1 MKMYALEASRLPNT
15 TSTGTLVGFPCKMM
29 EAPGTSTGGGN
40 KTNLAIVGK
49 QLNKAIGEVCNRVF
63 NVKVDF
69 KKKNEILQDKYFV
82 QKVIRLHTS
91 LQKASEIP
99 IYTNY
104 VFFEAFLP
112 VEQ

>member
-29 EAPGTSTGGGN
+29 EAPGTSTGN

-63 NVKVDF
+63 LRETRIFF
-69 KKKNEILQDKYFV
+69 KKKRD
-82 QKVIRLHTS
+82 
-91 LQKASEIP
+91 
-99 IYTNY
+99 
-104 VFFEAFLP
+104 
-112 VEQ
+112 